1 MKTYEQM
8 ARGRS
13 RSFGAIVTLGM
24 MSAGGLVSMLL
35 GTSLPV
41 GTTVVILIA
50 LSVNTFIWLHQ
61 NPTLKQLERRRAK
74 SQGSIG
80 RTPR

>member
-8 ARGRS
+8 ARGRP
-13 RSFGAIVTLGM
+13 RSFGAIVALGM

-35 GTSLPV
+35 GASRAV

-50 LSVNTFIWLHQ
+50 LSVNSFIWLRQ
-61 NPTLKQLERRRAK
+61 NPTLEQLERRRAK
-74 SQGSIG
+74 SQGPTG
-80 RTPR
+80 RLPK